1 MFIFVQERVFMNIFQ
16 FKKFFQRWA
25 RSLRHKEHLDVVEW
39 KCIKTRIENYA
50 VNLYNIGYLQ
60 TFHIQISASVTLVYN
75 VRIGSEGLVE
85 DNLNSA
91 RPKAL
96 GCNLP
101 AMHTENFHTF
111 EPILVHFAPL
121 NYRKEGTKESW
132 VGNLCGISRWFS
144 FTVLWART

>member
-1 MFIFVQERVFMNIFQ
+1 MSSISET
-16 FKKFFQRWA
+16 QRA
-25 RSLRHKEHLDVVEW
+25 FRCCGV
-39 KCIKTRIENYA
+39 KCIKTRIENCA
-50 VNLYNIGYLQ
+50 VNLYIIGY
-60 TFHIQISASVTLVYN
+60 TYNIFHIQISASVTLVYN

-101 AMHTENFHTF
+101 AMDTENFHTF

-121 NYRKEGTKESW
+121 NCREGTKESW
-132 VGNLCGISRWFS
+132 VGKP
-144 FTVLWART
+144 VV

>member
-1 MFIFVQERVFMNIFQ
+1 M
-16 FKKFFQRWA
+16 
-25 RSLRHKEHLDVVEW
+25 
-39 KCIKTRIENYA
+39 
-50 VNLYNIGYLQ
+50 
-60 TFHIQISASVTLVYN
+60 VYN

-101 AMHTENFHTF
+101 AMDTENFHTF

-121 NYRKEGTKESW
+121 NCKEETKESW
-132 VGNLCGISRWFS
+132 VGNLWYKPLVFFHC
-144 FTVLWART
+144 TVGSNLEKNAIVGTVGLKNFILPKQVILRELSM

>member
-1 MFIFVQERVFMNIFQ
+1 M
-16 FKKFFQRWA
+16 
-25 RSLRHKEHLDVVEW
+25 
-39 KCIKTRIENYA
+39 
-50 VNLYNIGYLQ
+50 
-60 TFHIQISASVTLVYN
+60 YN

-101 AMHTENFHTF
+101 AMDTENFHTF

-121 NYRKEGTKESW
+121 NRREGMKESSGW
-132 VGNLCGISRWFS
+132 VNLWYKPLVFFHC
-144 FTVLWART
+144 TVGSNLEKNAIVGTVGLKNFILPKQVILRELSM

>member
-1 MFIFVQERVFMNIFQ
+1 M
-16 FKKFFQRWA
+16 
-25 RSLRHKEHLDVVEW
+25 
-39 KCIKTRIENYA
+39 
-50 VNLYNIGYLQ
+50 
-60 TFHIQISASVTLVYN
+60 QISASVTLVYN

-101 AMHTENFHTF
+101 AMHNENFHTF

-121 NYRKEGTKESW
+121 YRKEGTKESW
-132 VGNLCGISRWFS
+132 VDSWVGNLWYKPLVS
-144 FTVLWART
+144 FHCTVGSKLAKNCAGLKNFTKTSNSTRVKYVKKQ